1 MTGAASSALWGPPPG
16 APALP
21 QTAAASAMPQ
31 QGPPLG
37 VPQPWAAPGHDLPFD
52 AGGAQRAQAGAQEL
66 RLLLERCLATQS
78 SNPWWAS
85 LFWKGVADAYAGGR
99 LDSAVM
105 ALMSGY
111 GFPVVPP
118 ESMGPPRD
126 DLVASLRSLEIASAA
141 PHGSGG
147 QGSAGGNFDIS
158 STERWHTTLPPDLKR
173 AATDIYKNIRAC
185 GSTTLRE
192 WLLQNFTGNKA
203 SHTWTDLWTL
213 AAQLDFT
220 IANASAPGEAAKLR
234 LLATDDVVEI
244 GLRRLASH
252 VYETRT
258 HDHAGAAAMLAV
270 PSEATVFSKNEH
282 QRDERVAAASKKPK
296 KGEGKGTGKGKGK
309 DKGKGAGTPAPDVI

>member
-1 MTGAASSALWGPPPG
+1 MRVAAWNGAA
-16 APALP
+16 
-21 QTAAASAMPQ
+21 
-31 QGPPLG
+31 
-37 VPQPWAAPGHDLPFD
+37 
-52 AGGAQRAQAGAQEL
+52 
-66 RLLLERCLATQS
+66 
-78 SNPWWAS
+78 
-85 LFWKGVADAYAGGR
+85 
-99 LDSAVM
+99 M

-126 DLVASLRSLEIASAA
+126 DLVASLRSLEMAGAA

-147 QGSAGGNFDIS
+147 QGSVGGNFAIS

-192 WLLQNFTGNKA
+192 WLLQNCTGNKA

-220 IANASAPGEAAKLR
+220 IASASASGEAAKLR

-258 HDHAGAAAMLAV
+258 HDHAGAAAMLVV
-270 PSEATVFSKNEH
+270 PPPGVQRDVAPSWMVSEATVFSKNEH

-296 KGEGKGTGKGKGK
+296 TGEGKGKGKGK
-309 DKGKGAGTPAPDVI
+309 DKGKGAGTPAPDAI